1 VPGAEL
7 QLQGVSVSFGT
18 RTVLTDLS
26 LSMAPGECVALVGPS
41 GSGKTTLL
49 RLLNGAQTPAAGE
62 VRLDGRALRELGP
75 SELRGVRARIGFI
88 HQDLCLVPNLRV
100 AQNVMHGRL
109 GRIGLLRSLLQAAF
123 PPRVELEK
131 IRALLDRVG
140 IGDRLQERTDRLS
153 GGQRQRVAIARALHQ
168 EPRLLLAD
176 EPVSSLDPL
185 RSRQTIQLLI
195 ELARERGITLVV
207 SLHDLPLAR
216 EYFPRLVGLRE
227 GRVLF
232 DAPPERLSEAQWIEL
247 YRMEAGDGD
256 QGA

>member
-1 VPGAEL
+1 MPGAEL
-7 QLQGVSVSFGT
+7 QLQAVRVSFGT

-26 LSMAPGECVALVGPS
+26 LSFAPGECIALVGPS
-41 GSGKTTLL
+41 GSGETTLL
-49 RLLNGAQTPAAGE
+49 RLLNGAQAPAAGA
-62 VRLDGRALRELGP
+62 VRLDGRSL
-75 SELRGVRARIGFI
+75 SELTPPQLRRVRARIGFI

-100 AQNVMHGRL
+100 SQNVMHGRL
-109 GRIGLLRSLLQAAF
+109 GRTGLLRSLLHAAF
-123 PPRVELEK
+123 PPRAELQE

-140 IGDRLQERTDRLS
+140 IGDRLHERTDRLS

-168 EPRLLLAD
+168 EPQLLLAD

-195 ELARERGITLVV
+195 ALARERGITLVV

-216 EYFPRLVGLRE
+216 EFFPRLVGLRE

-232 DAPPERLSEAQWIEL
+232 DAAPERLSETQLTEL
-247 YRMEAGDGD
+247 YRIEARDD
-256 QGA
+256 EQGA